1 MTVEWGT
8 RVPRMGPAGK
18 VSYGLALVG
27 EIPAIVVPGK
37 TQGDNGGCGSALL
50 HRQGSCNAATADRPG
65 YPGSSRRPTRRGW
78 VGIIPTQM

>member
-37 TQGDNGGCGSALL
+37 TQGDKVDAAL
-50 HRQGSCNAATADRPG
+50 HTYVGRRAAPR
-65 YPGSSRRPTRRGW
+65 
-78 VGIIPTQM
+78 